1 MSSGTD
7 SKGGHALQHSH
18 QATSSS
24 TSPGTG
30 TALSAG
36 IRVSSAYPP
45 PSTCAH
51 ATRSPTEMSSTSEPM
66 SVTVPAPVGPGYE
79 RQIVVGPRALVDVDE
94 VHAARGHVHP
104 HVAWRR
110 RLRGEVHDFQDLGS
124 SGLIDDYGTHRL
136 SFVCGG
142 VARGGLTPLG

>member
-1 MSSGTD
+1 
-7 SKGGHALQHSH
+7 
-18 QATSSS
+18 
-24 TSPGTG
+24 
-30 TALSAG
+30 
-36 IRVSSAYPP
+36 
-45 PSTCAH
+45 
-51 ATRSPTEMSSTSEPM
+51 MSSTSGPTA
-66 SVTVPAPVGPGYE
+66 VDRAGALGPGYE
-79 RQIVVGPRALVDVDE
+79 RQILGVGPRALVDVDE